1 MTYPKNIWEKQNLSK
16 KLPKPITNVF
26 AYNPQKVLT
35 KLKRQTGSSNLIKDS
50 RKKALPPG
58 KRISK
63 SGKVYWETRADH
75 SDLENSNI

>member
-1 MTYPKNIWEKQNLSK
+1 MTYPKNVWEEQNLAK
-16 KLPKPITNVF
+16 KKPKPITNAF
-26 AYNPQKVLT
+26 AYNPKKVLT
-35 KLKRQTGSSNLIKDS
+35 RLKRQTGSTNLLKDS

-63 SGKVYWETRADH
+63 NGKVYYETRVDH